1 MKTFLVL
8 SIIFLTA
15 CTKKNH
21 NLPPDYDQFIG
32 VWETINTS
40 ENAVLDVKKNGLI
53 ELSHAVDRNT
63 KCIVKSWLPY
73 NQPYKGSD
81 WVGYRFSDGKK
92 TNVEKNQFET
102 TIGLF
107 LNLTRDSLICTDLR
121 SNIINGMQSQ
131 PNVTAIFT
139 KK

>member
-40 ENAVLDVKKNGLI
+40 ENAVLEVKKNGLV
-53 ELSHAVDRNT
+53 ELSHAVDRST
-63 KCIVKSWLPY
+63 KCIVKRANW
-73 NQPYKGSD
+73 
-81 WVGYRFSDGKK
+81 F
-92 TNVEKNQFET
+92 
-102 TIGLF
+102 
-107 LNLTRDSLICTDLR
+107 
-121 SNIINGMQSQ
+121 
-131 PNVTAIFT
+131 
-139 KK
+139 